1 MNNGT
6 VTPRGKFIR
15 RIVLGIIV
23 CIAAVFAAQIVWKF
37 TGQTQMFRVKS
48 IVIKNNYKVP
58 ASEVLALSGIERG
71 TRMQECNVQ
80 ASEKSIGS
88 IPWVRKVRVVRQ
100 YPSTIRITLEERT
113 PIAITASG
121 TVHLVDNEGALIP
134 FVPGTLVDMP
144 VVVGLTIAP
153 SGTRI
158 DSADAVRLTSFLN
171 DASQCA
177 SGLLQKL
184 SQIDFSDKSL
194 VRLKLANSSM
204 LMELSSSEQRV
215 GLMRLEKLLDIVSY
229 SSQTQPQKLNVCYS
243 NMAYAQW

>member
-1 MNNGT
+1 
-6 VTPRGKFIR
+6 
-15 RIVLGIIV
+15 
-23 CIAAVFAAQIVWKF
+23 
-37 TGQTQMFRVKS
+37 
-48 IVIKNNYKVP
+48 
-58 ASEVLALSGIERG
+58 
-71 TRMQECNVQ
+71 MQECNVL

-88 IPWVRKVRVVRQ
+88 IPWVRKVRVARQ

-121 TVHLVDNEGALIP
+121 TVHFVDKDGVLIP
-134 FVPGTLVDMP
+134 FTPDVQVDMP
-144 VVVGLTIAP
+144 VVTGLTIAP

-177 SGLLQKL
+177 SGLLQQL

-194 VRLKLANSSM
+194 VRLKLANSTM

-215 GLMRLEKLLDIVSY
+215 GLMRLEKLLDIVSH
-229 SSQTQPQKLNVCYS
+229 SSQTQPQKLNVCFS